1 MKFKGKKGL
10 IIGGIEFE
18 EDFLETDDP
27 EIIDKLFKHSA
38 LNLFYSIYEPPKKS
52 KTKTVIPPKEGSRE
66 AKIKM
71 LEERGTEL
79 RKLTNKELIVMA
91 QGYGYAGD
99 SMSKDDTIIWILK
112 AEEELGKGVT
122 SEG

>member
-1 MKFKGKKGL
+1 MIFKGKKGL
-10 IIGGIEFE
+10 IIQGIEFE
-18 EDFLETDDP
+18 EDIFETEDSK
-27 EIIDKLFKHSA
+27 IIDTLFKHPA
-38 LNLFYSIYEPPKKS
+38 LNIFYSIYKPSKEK
-52 KTKTVIPPKEGSRE
+52 KTKTAIPPKEGSRE

-79 RKLTNKELIVMA
+79 RKLTNKELNIMA

-99 SMSKDDTIIWILK
+99 TMDKDDTIIWILK
-112 AEEELGKGVT
+112 TEEELGKGVT